1 MFAERWKSQE
11 NKSKENARYRTHSK
25 PNEKCVWWAYE
36 KTWHSKG
43 RINEIKDRK
52 IETSQTEAPKRKKMK
67 TTEQNTQEL
76 CDSFKK
82 V

>member
-1 MFAERWKSQE
+1 M
-11 NKSKENARYRTHSK
+11 
-25 PNEKCVWWAYE
+25 
-36 KTWHSKG
+36 
-43 RINEIKDRK
+43 KDRK